1 MESEELQKDWF
12 IRYNYILGT
21 RQTDKQKGKFI
32 DSILF
37 DLEKL
42 GKKAYVHP
50 FGQNNYGK
58 NIYVGNVKKAKKII
72 CTYYDTPISQH
83 KSYHLNKYELNKKN
97 TVKSI
102 AIQSIIFLGIGLL
115 FTLFVG
121 IPIYQVYNFVSLPSI
136 LTTFFYAFYFIILKK
151 ISTGWPEKN
160 NSVRNTSSLLLLL
173 QFMNQYHT
181 KGTAF
186 ALLDSGTYNQAG
198 LDELIQDCQGEI
210 YLLDSVGADQPM
222 YQISENKQ
230 LFVLDSPV
238 IQVEKKIT
246 DFKNVLTLTSM
257 GKNDQSFQLERDSL
271 KQKEI
276 NETNMNMAF
285 EFLEKIIRR

>member
-1 MESEELQKDWF
+1 MESEELLKDWF

-58 NIYVGNVKKAKKII
+58 NIYVGDIKKAKKII

-83 KSYHLNKYELNKKN
+83 KSYHLNEYELNKQN

-136 LTTFFYAFYFIILKK
+136 LTTLFYAFYFIILKK

-181 KGTAF
+181 KETAF

-198 LDELIQDCQGEI
+198 LDELLQHCQGEI

-222 YQISENKQ
+222 YQISKNKQ
-230 LFVLDSPV
+230 LFVLDSPI

-246 DFKNVLTLTSM
+246 DVKNVLILTSM
-257 GKNDQSFQLERDSL
+257 KKNDQSFQLERDSL

-276 NETNMNMAF
+276 NEANMNMAF
-285 EFLEKIIRR
+285 DFLEKIIRR